1 VSFITCA
8 VKKVSDIVQAI
19 TSASETELTALSK
32 GVLNLSAFA
41 KRIHPEVERR
51 ALKPVRVGTIVVA
64 LSRFAKSLAGEDPL
78 LPNVE
83 LDSIAVKSAL
93 AELAFDK
100 TLENKAR
107 AANLYKQKNFT
118 QADFLTITHG
128 VGEISIFAP
137 ETLIPDVLKAFA
149 PARPKLLLE
158 NLVALTVRF
167 GEKYIEIPNMY
178 FAIMR
183 ELAVKKI
190 NFAEIISTFT
200 ELTFLVDQEDLTEVF
215 TLLNSLMRSRKQRT
229 RAPHSE

>member
-1 VSFITCA
+1 M
-8 VKKVSDIVQAI
+8 KKVSVIVQEIIA
-19 TSASETELTALSK
+19 ASETELTALSK

-41 KRIHPEVERR
+41 KRIQPEVERR
-51 ALKPVRVGTIVVA
+51 TLKPVRVGTIVVA
-64 LSRFAKSLAGEDPL
+64 LSRFAKSLDVEDPL

-107 AANLYKQKNFT
+107 AANLYKQKNFA

-128 VGEISIFAP
+128 VGEISIFIP
-137 ETLIPDVLKAFA
+137 ETLIPNVLSTFA
-149 PARPKLLLE
+149 PVRPKLLLE

-167 GEKYIEIPNMY
+167 GEKYIETPNVY

-190 NFAEIISTFT
+190 NIAEIISTFT

-215 TLLNSLMRSRKQRT
+215 TLLNSLMRSRRKRT
-229 RAPHSE
+229 GLQHRD